1 MRILISG
8 ASISGPVL
16 AHWLTRHGFDVTVVE
31 RAPALRKTGG
41 HAIDLFRPAM
51 EITERMGV
59 LDRVNELATRNDR
72 MTVHRLPGDRR
83 VDVDMR
89 KLFAAT
95 SSRHAEIMRDDL
107 SEIYYDASRND
118 VEYLFDDSVTAIS
131 ADGDVTFENA
141 PPRRFDLIV
150 GADGLHS
157 NVRRLTFGD
166 EAALSTYIGA
176 YLAVLS
182 VPKSAASD
190 GQNIVYASPG
200 RITLIYTVKH
210 LTDARAVFLFKRA
223 QPLEYHHRDTERQK
237 AFLDAEF
244 RSMAPEVDTWLD
256 ELDHTPSFYFD
267 SVTQL
272 HMDSWSRG
280 RVTLVGD
287 AGYCPGPG
295 VGGST
300 TLAVVGAYTLAGELA
315 RADGDHV
322 RAFAAYEQAMAEPV
336 RRSKALALRV
346 AKTLVPDS
354 RAGVWALAAGAKT
367 FSRLPAWLG
376 NAVARANPGGV
387 RVFDSMPVGDYPMPV
402 R

>member
-1 MRILISG
+1 MSILISG

-16 AHWLTRHGFDVTVVE
+16 AHWLTRYGFDVTVVE

-51 EITERMGV
+51 DITERMGV

-72 MTVHRLPGDRR
+72 MTIHRMPGDRAVA
-83 VDVDMR
+83 VDLS

-107 SEIYYDASRND
+107 SEIYYDAGRDD
-118 VEYLFDDSVTAIS
+118 VEYLFDDSITAIS
-131 ADGDVTFENA
+131 PDGDVTFEKA
-141 PPRRFDLIV
+141 PPRRFDLVV

-182 VPKSAASD
+182 VPKSAAPE

-200 RITLIYTVKH
+200 RLTAIYTVKH
-210 LTDARAVFLFKRA
+210 LSDARAVFLFKRE
-223 QPLEYHHRDTERQK
+223 QPLEYHHRDAERQK

-256 ELDHTPSFYFD
+256 DLDHTPSFYFD

-272 HMDSWSRG
+272 RMDSWSRD

-287 AGYCPGPG
+287 AGYCPGPA

-336 RRSKALALRV
+336 RHSRALALRA
-346 AKTLVPDS
+346 AKTLVPDT
-354 RAGVWALAAGAKT
+354 RAGVWALAYGAQA

-376 NAVARANPGGV
+376 NAIARANPGGV
-387 RVFDSMPVGDYPMPV
+387 RAFDSMPVFDYPTPV

>member
-16 AHWLTRHGFDVTVVE
+16 AYWLTRYGFDVTVVE

-41 HAIDLFRPAM
+41 HAIDLFRPAT

-59 LDRVNELATRNDR
+59 LDRVTELATANTGMTMHR
-72 MTVHRLPGDRR
+72 MPGGHQTN
-83 VDVDMR
+83 VDLT
-89 KLFAAT
+89 KLFSAT
-95 SSRHAEIMRDDL
+95 SSRHVEIMRDDL
-107 SEIYYDASRND
+107 SEIYYDAGRAD
-118 VEYLFDDSVTAIS
+118 VEYLFDDSISAIS
-131 ADGDVTFENA
+131 ADGDVTFESA
-141 PPRRFDLIV
+141 PPRRFDVIV

-176 YLAVLS
+176 YLAVIS
-182 VPKSAASD
+182 TPKSAATA

-200 RITLIYTVKH
+200 HLAGIYTVSH
-210 LTDARAVFLFKRA
+210 LPDARAIFMFKRT
-223 QPLEYHHRDTERQK
+223 QPLEYHHRDVERQK
-237 AFLDAEF
+237 GFLDTEF
-244 RSMAPEVDTWLD
+244 RGLAPEVDSWLD
-256 ELDHTPSFYFD
+256 ELGRTPSFYFD

-272 HMDSWSRG
+272 HMDSWSRD

-287 AGYCPGPG
+287 AGYCPGPA

-300 TLAVVGAYTLAGELA
+300 SLAVVGAYTLAGELA
-315 RADGDHV
+315 RAGGDHV

-336 RRSKALALRV
+336 RNSRAFARRA
-346 AKTLVPDS
+346 AKTLVPGS
-354 RAGVWALAAGAKT
+354 RAGVWALTAGAQT

>member
-1 MRILISG
+1 MGILISG

-16 AHWLTRHGFDVTVVE
+16 AYWLTRYGFDVTVVE

-72 MTVHRLPGDRR
+72 MTIHRMPGDRA
-83 VDVDMR
+83 VDVDMS

-107 SEIYYDASRND
+107 SEIYYDAGRDD

-131 ADGDVTFENA
+131 PDGDVTFEKA
-141 PPRRFDLIV
+141 PPRRFDLVV

-182 VPKSAASD
+182 VPKSAAPD
-190 GQNIVYASPG
+190 GQNVVYASPG
-200 RITLIYTVKH
+200 HLAAIYTVKH
-210 LTDARAVFLFKRA
+210 LPDARAVFLFKRTE
-223 QPLEYHHRDTERQK
+223 PLEYHHRDAERQK
-237 AFLDAEF
+237 AFLDTEF

-287 AGYCPGPG
+287 AGYCPGPA

-315 RADGDHV
+315 RAGGDHV

-336 RRSKALALRV
+336 RRSKALALRA

-354 RAGVWALAAGAKT
+354 RAGVWALAYGAQA

-376 NAVARANPGGV
+376 NAIARANPGGV
-387 RVFDSMPVGDYPMPV
+387 RVFDSMPVGEYPTPV